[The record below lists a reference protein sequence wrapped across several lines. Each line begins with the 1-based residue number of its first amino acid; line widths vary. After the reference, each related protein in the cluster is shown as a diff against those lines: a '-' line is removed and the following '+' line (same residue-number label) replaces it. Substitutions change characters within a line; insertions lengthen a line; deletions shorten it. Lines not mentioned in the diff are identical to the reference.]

1 MKDLVA
7 KRHHVLQIQ
16 REQSN
21 RGAPFMVKQSMSF
34 SGIENKCDEVHGED
48 ELSDDGVFQCGEK
61 KKRLN
66 LEQVKALEKSSDLA
80 NKL

>member
-21 RGAPFMVKQSMSF
+21 RKMGFR
-34 SGIENKCDEVHGED
+34 GIYIEIDLNKFNRIKSNVHQYQR
-48 ELSDDGVFQCGEK
+48 GVVE
-61 KKRLN
+61 
-66 LEQVKALEKSSDLA
+66 SSSID
-80 NKL
+80 